1 MITFENISYKNFL
14 AAGNT
19 PIKLDLNGSATTL
32 IVGQN
37 GAGKSTLIEAIVFAL
52 FNKSFRK
59 VNKQQLINSINEKD
73 CLVEVDFSIGKK
85 KYKVVRGMKP
95 NKFEIWVDGKMLD
108 QVSSVIDQQKY
119 LEQNILKLNYK
130 SFTQIVI
137 LGSASFVPFMQL
149 PAAARREIIE
159 DLLDIRIF
167 STMNVILKDRM
178 KVTNEEIK
186 ENERTIAFLKD
197 KAQMQQSH
205 VHRLEK
211 SARKT
216 LDQKELKIREIENKN
231 LKLEKIVEDIQS
243 QLDKYTHELLD
254 NTSIANKM
262 KLLEKQV
269 TTNSNLISRIEKEK
283 LFFEQNDTC
292 PKCTQPLSNEVKT
305 YHIDE
310 STKII
315 QQSSLSLVEFKKE
328 IDSLTLELDKIAKN
342 NQTVSSYNWEI
353 KSNFDEIKKNNK
365 IIKEIQEEIDD
376 IRNNT
381 HDIDCEKKKLTEI
394 ATEGMTIHKRTKDLK
409 KNKSNYD
416 IVTSLLKDT
425 GIKSHIIKKYL
436 PVMNQMINK
445 YLKELDFYVNFTL
458 DEEFNESIKSRHR
471 DDFSYSSFSE
481 GEKMR
486 IDLALMFT
494 WRSIAKLKNSANT
507 NLLILDEVFDS
518 SLDVS
523 GTDEFLRIIRG
534 GQPDTNI
541 FVISHKSE
549 VLHDKFERV
558 LKFEKKKNFS
568 KVEVI

>member
-19 PIKLDLNGSATTL
+19 PIKLNLKSNSTTL

-37 GAGKSTLIEAIVFAL
+37 GAGKSTMIEAIVFAL

-73 CLVEVDFSIGKK
+73 CTVEVNFSIGKK
-85 KYKVVRGMKP
+85 HYKVIRGMKP
-95 NKFEIWVDGKMLD
+95 NKFEIWVDNKMLD
-108 QVSSVIDQQKY
+108 QVSSVHDQQKY

-167 STMNVILKDRM
+167 STMNVILKDRL
-178 KVTNEEIK
+178 KVANEEIK
-186 ENERTIAFLKD
+186 DNETNIKFLKE
-197 KAQMQQSH
+197 KAQMQQNH
-205 VHRLEK
+205 LQRLEK

-216 LDQKELKIREIENKN
+216 LDQKELKIVEIENNNDRLEKQIELIEIN
-231 LKLEKIVEDIQS
+231 LNKLNEELLDASGTQSNIKKLEKQI
-243 QLDKYTHELLD
+243 
-254 NTSIANKM
+254 
-262 KLLEKQV
+262 
-269 TTNSNLISRIEKEK
+269 TTNTNLISRLEKEK
-283 LFFEQNDTC
+283 TFFDSNDTC
-292 PKCTQPLSNEVKT
+292 PKCTQPLSQSLKEHHINESNKVIQKSSDLL
-305 YHIDE
+305 IDFKSQIE
-310 STKII
+310 NLTKDLEVISDKN
-315 QQSSLSLVEFKKE
+315 QS
-328 IDSLTLELDKIAKN
+328 IALN
-342 NQTVSSYNWEI
+342 NWEI
-353 KSNFDEIKKNNK
+353 KSSYSEIKNNNNV
-365 IIKEIQEEIDD
+365 IKEIRSEIDD

-381 HDIDCEKKKLTEI
+381 NDIDCERKKLTEI
-394 ATEGMTIHKRTKDLK
+394 ATEGMTIHKRTSSLK
-409 KNKSNYD
+409 KDKSNYD
-416 IVTSLLKDT
+416 MVTSLLKDT

-436 PVMNQMINK
+436 PVMNQLITK

-471 DDFSYSSFSE
+471 DDFSYASFSE

-518 SLDVS
+518 SLDVA

-549 VLHDKFERV
+549 VLHDKFDRV